1 MCYSA
6 QIKSDYR
13 KYVRAFGGDL
23 SLRDYF
29 DIFWRRQADSRIKVP
44 KAMRPTLPIHRTTRS
59 GRSGS

>member
-23 SLRDYF
+23 SLRDY
-29 DIFWRRQADSRIKVP
+29 VE
-44 KAMRPTLPIHRTTRS
+44 RP
-59 GRSGS
+59 